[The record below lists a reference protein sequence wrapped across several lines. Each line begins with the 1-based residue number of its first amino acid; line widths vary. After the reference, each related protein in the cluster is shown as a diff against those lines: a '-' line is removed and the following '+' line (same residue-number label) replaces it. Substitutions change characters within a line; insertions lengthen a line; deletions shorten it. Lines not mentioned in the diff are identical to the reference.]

1 MLFVL
6 CVALSLLTVGLFVVG
21 FFFSYFVLF
30 VFIVVLVG
38 PVWYC
43 DDLQLLGK
51 RELATL
57 LFSDRLYSVTVALLD
72 IFKIILPPS

>member
-1 MLFVL
+1 MWPCGCSLWGFLLLF
-6 CVALSLLTVGLFVVG
+6 FF

-30 VFIVVLVG
+30 VFIVMLVG

-57 LFSDRLYSVTVALLD
+57 LFSDRLYSVIVALLD
-72 IFKIILPPS
+72 IFKIILPLS